1 MARTDMVEEAVY
13 LAITES
19 NVRWEVCKREVVQS
33 HVQESV
39 GGRVRVCRQSGCVS
53 SLRAN
58 LSSQA
63 GLLLSDQTSY
73 RTAKEYG
80 DT

>member
-1 MARTDMVEEAVY
+1 MVEEAVY

-33 HVQESV
+33 HVQASK
-39 GGRVRVCRQSGCVS
+39 GGGVRVSRQSGCVS
-53 SLRAN
+53 SLRAI
-58 LSSQA
+58 LSSQVR
-63 GLLLSDQTSY
+63 LLRSDQTSY
-73 RTAKEYG
+73 RAAKEYG